1 MGSVYLVQHLHTE
14 QQLALKLLHAT
25 IVTDEVALTRFRREA
40 RAPARIGSDHVVKVT
55 DADVA
60 PELGGVPFLVME
72 WLRGQ
77 SLEDL
82 INERGTLSSA
92 EVVLYLRQTA
102 RALDKAHAA
111 GIVHR
116 DLKPENLFLTTR
128 EDGTACLKILDFGIA
143 KLAHG
148 GEEAARL
155 KATGTGQVFGT
166 PLYMSPEQIKAE
178 LDKITA
184 RSDV

>member
-25 IVTDEVALTRFRREA
+25 VVQDEVALTRFRREA
-40 RAPARIGSDHVVKVT
+40 RAPARVNSDHVVQVT

-82 INERGTLSSA
+82 VNERGALSPDA
-92 EVVLYLRQTA
+92 VVLYLRHAA
-102 RALDKAHAA
+102 RALDKAHPL

-116 DLKPENLFLTTR
+116 DLKPDNLFLTVR
-128 EDGTACLKILDFGIA
+128 EDGTPCVKILDFGIA
-143 KLAHG
+143 KLTGSDEPGA
-148 GEEAARL
+148 L
-155 KATGTGQVFGT
+155 KATGTGQIFG
-166 PLYMSPEQIKAE
+166 
-178 LDKITA
+178 
-184 RSDV
+184 